1 MVGNQIAGYAIE
13 GVLGEGGMGVVY
25 RGRDTTL
32 DRPVAVKVIHA
43 NKLGEEGRER
53 FFREA
58 RACSRIAHPHII
70 TVYAA
75 GEDQGRPYLAMEL
88 IDGKTLREVIN
99 GGTVPWEKA
108 VRWMIDLLDAL
119 SRLHDEGIIHRDL
132 KPENIMITKDNVI
145 KLMDFGLAHL
155 QSSTTFTQEGTTL
168 GTVPYMSPEQV
179 LGKKADARSD
189 IFSLASVFH
198 EMLTGMYPF
207 RGEHPM
213 AVMYSIQNETPKP
226 IELASQEFP
235 AGLQDVLDRAFQKE
249 IDKRWQ
255 SAQEF
260 REALIHLLPAGAAV
274 PAQQRR
280 GGPLKIAAIAA
291 GVVVVAVLAM
301 WFVPRGPVNDRAEAV
316 NLNELGQNEDSLG
329 NTNKAIEYFRKSIL
343 ADRSYAIPW
352 NNLGSIALAS
362 GDLEEADSL
371 FREALR
377 CDSDY
382 LEAMYNLATMA
393 WDRGDLDDAKAW
405 YYRALE
411 IDNSYAPV
419 LNNLGSIL
427 LREGQPEQARALFLR
442 ALDPLPETA
451 IQAQLY
457 KNLGKVALAMGDPPF
472 AREYFAKSKQ
482 LQPNDSEIDQLI
494 FEAGQR

>member
-1 MVGNQIAGYAIE
+1 MDGNQIAGYAIE

-32 DRPVAVKVIHA
+32 DRPVAIKVIHP

-58 RACSRIAHPHII
+58 RACSRITHPHII

-88 IDGKTLREVIN
+88 IDGKTLREIIE
-99 GGTVPWEKA
+99 GGAIPWESA

-119 SRLHDEGIIHRDL
+119 SRLHKEGIIHRDL
-132 KPENIMITKDNVI
+132 KPENIMVTRDDVI

-155 QSSTTFTQEGTTL
+155 QSSTTLTQDGTTL

-179 LGKKADARSD
+179 QGKKADARSD

-198 EMLTGMYPF
+198 EMLTGMHPF

-226 IELASQEFP
+226 IKLASQEFP

-260 REALIHLLPAGAAV
+260 REALIGLLPAGTAV
-274 PAQQRR
+274 RAQRR
-280 GGPLKIAAIAA
+280 GPSVVKIAVFAV
-291 GVVVVAVLAM
+291 GVVLVAVLVT
-301 WFVPRGPVNDRAEAV
+301 WLVPRPPTSGRTAAK
-316 NLNELGQNEDSLG
+316 NLNDLGQYEDSLG
-329 NTNKAIEYFRKSIL
+329 NIPKAIECFRKSIL
-343 ADRSYAIPW
+343 ADRSYGIPW
-352 NNLGSIALAS
+352 NNLGSIALSS
-362 GDLEEADSL
+362 GQLEEADSL
-371 FREALR
+371 FREALKR
-377 CDSDY
+377 DPHRVD
-382 LEAMYNLATMA
+382 AMYNLGTMA
-393 WDRGDLDDAKAW
+393 WDRGDLGGAKMW
-405 YYRALE
+405 YNRAIE
-411 IDNSYAPV
+411 RGRNYAPAM
-419 LNNLGSIL
+419 NNLGSIL
-427 LREGQPEQARALFLR
+427 LQEGQLEEARALFLR
-442 ALDPLPETA
+442 ALDPPPEPL
-451 IQAQLY
+451 IQAQLC
-457 KNLGKVALAMGDPPF
+457 KNLGKVALAMGNF
-472 AREYFAKSKQ
+472 ASARRYFAESKK
-482 LQPNDSEIDQLI
+482 LNPNDGEIDHLI
-494 FEAGQR
+494 SEAEKR